1 MQPTVALIKTED
13 VKAGLAEAWR
23 LLGTSFAGLSK
34 GDTVLIKPNCTCA
47 RAPETG
53 AGSDM
58 RIACVLAALALS
70 EGASEVIVAEGM
82 GSGDNS
88 LEEVTGIDELRAM
101 GGVRVIDL
109 NDEATREVPVPNPL
123 VVDRFEVPQVVLESD
138 FLVNLAKLKVHPQA
152 GFSLAF
158 KNMMGAL
165 PGRSYRDPKEARR
178 QGYLT
183 PIIPGGGKKVF
194 HDLAR
199 DRGSEGMQSAFVD
212 LNTVIRSKLTVIDG
226 LYGMEG
232 PGSPARG
239 KPVKMDLLIVSRD
252 IVAAEAVGAAV
263 MGFDPAKI
271 SYLSMAVERGLGD
284 AYRLEEI
291 TVRGER
297 IDEVRRKF
305 EPASAAAVWV

>member
-1 MQPTVALIKTED
+1 MRPEVALIKTGD

-23 LLGTSFAGLSK
+23 LLGGFFAGLAK

-47 RAPETG
+47 RPPETG

-58 RIACVLAALALS
+58 RIAIELATLALS
-70 EGASEVIVAEGM
+70 EGASAVLVAEGM

-88 LEEVTGIDELRAM
+88 LDEVRGIDELRTM
-101 GGVRVIDL
+101 RGVRVIDL
-109 NDEATREVPVPNPL
+109 NDERTRDVTVSNPL
-123 VVDRFEVPQVVLESD
+123 QEDRFAVPEVVLECD
-138 FLVNLAKLKVHPQA
+138 FFVNLAKLKVHPQA

-158 KNMMGAL
+158 KNLMGAL
-165 PGRSYRDPKEARR
+165 PGRSYYNPEEARR

-199 DRGSEGMQSAFVD
+199 DRGAEGMQNALVD
-212 LNTVIRSKLTVIDG
+212 LNTIIRSQLTVIDG

-232 PGSPARG
+232 PGSPSRG
-239 KPVKMDLLIVSRD
+239 KPVKMDLLIVSTD

-263 MGFDPAKI
+263 MGFDPADI
-271 SYLSMAVERGLGD
+271 PYLGRAVERGLGS
-284 AYRLEEI
+284 AYRLNEI
-291 TVRGER
+291 TIKGAN
-297 IDEVRRKF
+297 IDAVKRTF
-305 EPASAAAVWV
+305 EPASAAAVWA